1 MRKLTKEEIRRRFES
16 SKAFNVIF
24 EAFEQAIEQRIDDI
38 ELYRLLFWN
47 MFLSSDELCLFGEK
61 LSKEFPHLSFEIHMW
76 LASIFAVTYS
86 MYDNFD
92 LAITY
97 YKKAAEKKPHEP
109 APYIDAANCFDRDLK
124 IPAAD
129 ILIDFLKKGV
139 NHVNDPKPLYE
150 RLADLYE
157 IVDNDEMTKFY
168 RRKIGEQPP
177 PPTELPLH

>member
-1 MRKLTKEEIRRRFES
+1 
-16 SKAFNVIF
+16 
-24 EAFEQAIEQRIDDI
+24 
-38 ELYRLLFWN
+38 
-47 MFLSSDELCLFGEK
+47 
-61 LSKEFPHLSFEIHMW
+61 
-76 LASIFAVTYS
+76 

-139 NHVNDPKPLYE
+139 NHVNDPRPLYE

-157 IVDNDEMTKFY
+157 TVDNDEMTKFY
-168 RRKIGEQPP
+168 RRKLGEQPP